1 MCNKTI
7 DKSRSMIRYIVFSV
21 ILIFLPGMA
30 GRVLAQEEID
40 KEIVVVKPYEP
51 SLSDAFKINVLPR
64 ISDSIP
70 IRPDFNY
77 SIEPK
82 KFETEFHVRPISP
95 AKLVGVPL
103 KKLYKSYLK
112 IGIGNYLIPMGELRI
127 NSLRSKKGQWGLA
140 LQHYSING
148 KIKLDNDQKVSPGYF
163 ENSGSLYGKKIF
175 NRAYL
180 AGEVKGAWDGAN
192 YYGYHPSLDTSLNED
207 NIGQRYLKIDGRVQM
222 GSIHP
227 DSTHLNYTWTLDYLY
242 TGDRDNNSEHAFLIN
257 ADVNKRFR
265 SGNTLGLALKGNY
278 YRTGPGIDSINNT
291 VVSAKPWIGKT
302 TADFSYRVGVE
313 LLADVR
319 GDEVAPHFYPDAY
332 LQIGVVKGLLVP
344 YLGADGKLQ
353 VNNYR
358 SVIEENMYISPG
370 LKVANT
376 SHNLRGYVGLKGS
389 LSKAVSYDIHASYSV
404 ISKMPF
410 YANDTLDILGN
421 TFTVV
426 YDDLRLT
433 RLRGELLVRPSD
445 RLSFLLLAGYDQY
458 DLDNLE
464 KPWHKPEITAS
475 FATEYN
481 LRNKILLDASLNY
494 LGERFAPGTPL
505 DAEMIALEGFV
516 DLNLGIEYRYT
527 KLLSAFV
534 RLNNI
539 LGARNY
545 FWNQYPAI
553 GFNVMAGFTYA
564 L

>member
-1 MCNKTI
+1 MN
-7 DKSRSMIRYIVFSV
+7 RSIIKYIITLNTA
-21 ILIFLPGMA
+21 ILLLGMT
-30 GRVLAQEEID
+30 GLMLAQDEIN

-64 ISDSIP
+64 VSDSIS

-82 KFETEFHVRPISP
+82 KFETAFHVRPISP

-112 IGIGNYLIPMGELRI
+112 IGIGNYLIPLGELRI
-127 NSLRSKKGQWGLA
+127 NSLRSKKSQWGFSLR
-140 LQHYSING
+140 HYSING
-148 KIKLDNDQKVSPGYF
+148 KIKLDNDQKVTPGYF
-163 ENSGSLYGKKIF
+163 ENSGNLYGKKIF
-175 NRAYL
+175 NKAYL
-180 AGEVKGAWDGAN
+180 SGDLKGAWDGVN
-192 YYGYHPSLDTSLNED
+192 FYGYHTSLDTSLNED
-207 NIGQRYLKIDGRVQM
+207 DIKQRYLKLDGRIKM
-222 GSIHP
+222 GSIHK
-227 DSTHLNYTWTLDYLY
+227 DSTHVNYTWTLDYNYTNDLY
-242 TGDRDNNSEHAFLIN
+242 KNNEHAFLIN

-265 SGNTLGLALKGNY
+265 SGNTLGLGLSGNY
-278 YRTGPGIDSINNT
+278 YRTSLSIDSINNT
-291 VVSAKPWIGKT
+291 VVSAKPRIGKT

-313 LLADVR
+313 LLADIR
-319 GDEVAPHFYPDAY
+319 GDDVAPHFYPDAY
-332 LQIGVVKGLLVP
+332 LQIGVVRGILVP

-358 SVIEENMYISPG
+358 SVIEENMYITPG
-370 LKVANT
+370 LKVSNT

-389 LSKAVSYDIHASYSV
+389 LSRAVSYDIIASYSMV
-404 ISKMPF
+404 SKMPF
-410 YANDTLDILGN
+410 YVNDTNTVPGN
-421 TFTVV
+421 TFTVA

-433 RLRGELLVRPSD
+433 RIRGELLIRPSD
-445 RLSFLLLAGYDQY
+445 RLSFLLLGGYDQY

-464 KPWHKPEITAS
+464 KPWHEPEITAS

-494 LGERFAPGTPL
+494 MGERFAPGTPP
-505 DAEMIALEGFV
+505 DTEMISLKGFV

-527 KLLSAFV
+527 KLLSAFL